1 MKNMRKLMALV
12 LAVMMVMSLAANAF
26 AAEDDAAVN
35 TATTTIT
42 ISGGAAGSQ
51 YAVYKLLNATHS
63 EAGAEGE
70 DDDHFA
76 YTLNDKYTAILQS
89 VTGKTEQADIIA
101 YIAAQDTADETRA
114 FADAVYS
121 KIVEAKIAA
130 DYTISGNGS
139 AEVTQGYYLIA
150 ETQVGDTT
158 DTYSLVMLDTAGD
171 NAITVETKEDKPKV
185 DKQVEEVNDST
196 GDSGIWGETADHDI
210 GDEINYRIIGTVS
223 NKYADY
229 ESYYYSFADTMNDG
243 LSLKTESDPADYT
256 DSIKVTVDGVDVTS
270 QFIITATE
278 HSFTATSNLKELTG
292 VTVTK
297 DSKIEVTY
305 VAVLNE
311 KAVIGAP
318 GNPNEVYL
326 EYENNPYHKGDGTPG
341 TPDKPEKPGKTPED
355 ICIVFTFK
363 SVVNKVDKDGNA
375 LEGAGFTLYKW
386 YADQNAWIAV
396 GAEITDQTTFN
407 FVGLDVGKYKLVET
421 TIPQGYNKA
430 DDVEFEIVAEYT
442 EKTGT
447 DGDKELT
454 GLKVVNGDTVLSEG
468 DKASFAVVILDGV
481 VSTNVVN
488 NAGVELPE
496 TGGIGTTIFYVLGG
510 ILVLAAVVLLVT
522 KKRMSA

>member
-1 MKNMRKLMALV
+1 MKNMRKLLALV

-26 AAEDDAAVN
+26 AAED
-35 TATTTIT
+35 TTTIT

-51 YAVYKLLNATHS
+51 YTAYKLLNATHS
-63 EAGAEGE
+63 AAGDEGE

-89 VTGKTEQADIIA
+89 VTGKTKQADIID
-101 YIAAQDTADETRA
+101 YISKLTGSDIQT
-114 FADAVYS
+114 FADNVYAA
-121 KIVEAKIAA
+121 IVAAGIAA
-130 DYTISGNGS
+130 DYTT
-139 AEVTQGYYLIA
+139 ADDVFADVAQGYYLIA
-150 ETQVGDTT
+150 ETIVGDPS
-158 DTYSLVMLDTAGD
+158 DTYSLVMLDTKGD
-171 NAITVETKEDKPKV
+171 AAIEVATKEDKPKV

-196 GDSGIWGETADHDI
+196 KDAPVWGETADHDI
-210 GDEINYRIIGTVS
+210 KDKVNYQIIGTVS

-229 ESYYYSFADTMNDG
+229 ESYYYSFTDTMSKG
-243 LSLKTESDPADYT
+243 LTYNGDAKVYVVNNGVKT
-256 DSIKVTVDGVDVTS
+256 DVTS
-270 QFIITATE
+270 QFTITTFTKEDTE
-278 HSFTATSNLKELTG
+278 ETGFIATSNLKELSLPEG
-292 VTVTK
+292 VSITATTTIVVEYSCT
-297 DSKIEVTY
+297 
-305 VAVLNE
+305 LNE
-311 KAVIGAP
+311 NAVIGAP
-318 GNPNEVYL
+318 GNPNDVYL

-355 ICIVFTFK
+355 ICIVFTFE

-386 YADQNAWIAV
+386 YADQNEWVAV
-396 GAEITDQTTFN
+396 GAEITGKTTFN
-407 FVGLDVGKYKLVET
+407 FAGLDVGKYKLVET

-468 DKASFAVVILDGV
+468 DEASFAVVVLDGV

-488 NAGVELPE
+488 NAGVELPS
-496 TGGIGTTIFYVLGG
+496 TGGIGTTIFYALGG

-522 KKRMSA
+522 KKRMSV

>member
-26 AAEDDAAVN
+26 AAEDDAA
-35 TATTTIT
+35 ATTKIT
-42 ISGGAAGSQ
+42 ISGGAEGSQ
-51 YAVYKLLNATHS
+51 YAVYKLLNATND
-63 EAGAEGE
+63 GE
-70 DDDHFA
+70 KFA
-76 YTLNDKYTAILQS
+76 YTLNSKYTTVLQS
-89 VTGKTEQADIIA
+89 VTGKETEAEIIA
-101 YIAAQDTADETRA
+101 YIAEQDTADETRD
-114 FADAVYS
+114 FADAVYATV
-121 KIVEAKIAA
+121 KAMEP
-130 DYTISGNGS
+130 DYTITGNGS
-139 AEVTQGYYLIA
+139 ADVDQGYYLIA

-196 GDSGIWGETADHDI
+196 TSDPVWGETADHDI

-229 ESYYYSFADTMNDG
+229 ESYYYSFTDTMNDG
-243 LSLKTESDPADYT
+243 LSLKKASDSEDYT
-256 DSIKVTVDGVDVTS
+256 VSIKVTVDGVDVTS

-311 KAVIGAP
+311 NAVIGAP
-318 GNPNEVYL
+318 GNPNKVYL
-326 EYENNPYHKGDGTPG
+326 EYENNPYHKGDGKPG
-341 TPDKPEKPGKTPED
+341 TPDTPDQPGKTPED
-355 ICIVFTFK
+355 ICIVFTFE
-363 SVVNKVDKDGNA
+363 SVVNKVDKDGKA

-386 YADQNAWIAV
+386 YAGQNEWVAV
-396 GAEITDQTTFN
+396 GAEITGKTTFN
-407 FVGLDVGKYKLVET
+407 FAGLDVGKYKLVET

-454 GLKVVNGDTVLSEG
+454 DLAVKDAKGNTVSVDNPDTADVNEAIFG
-468 DKASFAVVILDGV
+468 VIVADGI
-481 VSTNVVN
+481 VSTNVIN

-522 KKRMSA
+522 KKRMSV